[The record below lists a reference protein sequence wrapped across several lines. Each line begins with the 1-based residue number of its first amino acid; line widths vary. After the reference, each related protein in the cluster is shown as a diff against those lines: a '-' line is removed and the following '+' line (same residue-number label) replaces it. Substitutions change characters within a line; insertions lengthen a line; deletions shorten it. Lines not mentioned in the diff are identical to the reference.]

1 MKPGMRLKF
10 FTEST
15 GEVFAEVIDR
25 NPKTSKAI
33 LQALPIESTANRWGE
48 EVYFETT
55 VKLGEEKATRDVEV
69 GDVAYWPPGRA
80 ICIFFGRTPASRGEK
95 PRAYSPVNVFARIV
109 GDPKVF
115 SRVRDGEKIMV
126 FAI

>member
-1 MKPGMRLKF
+1 MRLKF